1 MFRFS
6 EQSESHAINVA
17 VDFIDKNVTK
27 NAGGKMLIADG
38 VGCCTVIYVVHQSK
52 RFRLKCFEDHSFMD
66 GFVDTLLFIPTLS
79 FSQF

>member
-17 VDFIDKNVTK
+17 VDFIDKNVTE

-38 VGCCTVIYVVHQSK
+38 VGFCCCSTVIYVVH
-52 RFRLKCFEDHSFMD
+52 
-66 GFVDTLLFIPTLS
+66 
-79 FSQF
+79 